1 MENVLN
7 SKSEYSWW
15 KVPRLMINK
24 EEWGTNSGLHKMKG
38 AQVDMK
44 KVEEDIMTL
53 ENALLEGGAA
63 WDIGIKGAAKKRK
76 MEKPVG

>member
-53 ENALLEGGAA
+53 ENALLEQT
-63 WDIGIKGAAKKRK
+63 
-76 MEKPVG
+76 